1 MGNKPNEGNPAHY
14 TEEYKITFDGFIKV
28 GKTTLIKKYL
38 EGKEYNE
45 SHDSFCASYY
55 TIFTF
60 GFPKEG
66 RNIGISIYD
75 CSINE
80 NFLVAAAYVCRRT
93 DVFIF
98 IYDITKKS
106 SFLLIKK
113 KSQNI
118 KKNSKKKMP

>member
-14 TEEYKITFDGFIKV
+14 TEEYRITFDGFIKV

-38 EGKEYNE
+38 ESKEYNE

-75 CSINE
+75 CSTKE
-80 NFLVAAAYVCRRT
+80 NFLGAAAFVCRRT

-98 IYDITKKS
+98 IYDITDKS

-118 KKNSKKKMP
+118 KKNSKKKVP

>member
-75 CSINE
+75 CSTKE
-80 NFLVAAAYVCRRT
+80 NFLGAAAFVCRRT

-98 IYDITKKS
+98 IYDITDKS

-118 KKNSKKKMP
+118 KKNSKKKVP